1 MEGGNEPRLEQEGNG
16 RRKAEYSE
24 AGREMETEGVQ
35 PSQGSLN
42 PAQDKLGWCFTA
54 AAPSSKP
61 CACRAVKRNT
71 RRRYRSRAGYKSQ
84 RNSRAS

>member
-61 CACRAVKRNT
+61 CACRAVK
-71 RRRYRSRAGYKSQ
+71 
-84 RNSRAS
+84 